1 MLGKWLTTSPK
12 VMMLDEPTRGVDIGA
27 KTEIYRLLF
36 EAAER
41 GIGVLVSSSE
51 VPELLTLCDR
61 ILVLF
66 RGRVVAALSRA
77 EATEARIAHF
87 AGGHQ

>member
-1 MLGKWLTTSPK
+1 M
-12 VMMLDEPTRGVDIGA
+12 
-27 KTEIYRLLF
+27 
-36 EAAER
+36 
-41 GIGVLVSSSE
+41 
-51 VPELLTLCDR
+51 PELLTLCDR

-87 AGGHQ
+87 AGGHA